1 MTEAYDA
8 GERREIAMRT
18 KAEADEVLIGEE
30 STFRTT
36 ATGVRYKDQSLG
48 QGAEVC
54 IHYIDAHLSAM
65 SCTRQRTAARAYAQH
80 IRFYIAHSCRSL
92 RAQR

>member
-1 MTEAYDA
+1 VKVVVMNVLVEPAENEVKSRSMTEAYDA

-18 KAEADEVLIGEE
+18 KAEADEVLIGQE

-54 IHYIDAHLSAM
+54 VHRYGA
-65 SCTRQRTAARAYAQH
+65 
-80 IRFYIAHSCRSL
+80 
-92 RAQR
+92 